1 MGQHDRR
8 ILCFPSTLDY
18 LDQTTIICRDRAQI
32 SEQLNSLPV
41 EGTPLSNASM
51 CPSERRV

>member
-18 LDQTTIICRDRAQI
+18 LDQTTIICRDRAQSTAASSI
-32 SEQLNSLPV
+32 GAMGKEQNLRIESA
-41 EGTPLSNASM
+41 AS
-51 CPSERRV
+51 STAL